1 MLTAN
6 QQPHRKGEKMEN
18 IYRRF
23 RLINKEKEKALLQL
37 VEEKRLTLD
46 DLCLIVSTIQ
56 KNEST
61 Y

>member
-1 MLTAN
+1 
-6 QQPHRKGEKMEN
+6 MES

-23 RLINKEKEKALLQL
+23 RLIDKEKEKALLQL